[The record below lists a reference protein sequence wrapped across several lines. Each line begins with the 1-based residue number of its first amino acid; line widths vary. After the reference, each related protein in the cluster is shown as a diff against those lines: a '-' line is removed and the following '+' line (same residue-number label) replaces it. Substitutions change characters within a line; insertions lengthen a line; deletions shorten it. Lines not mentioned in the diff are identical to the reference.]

1 MKLCQKVYYKYS
13 RSFSIKMSDPDEE
26 KGLLHMKRSKYFKT
40 NKLVDIESF
49 ISRSYYLSVILF
61 LMLGIT
67 MAGTVLGGIYRESE
81 LTETIL
87 ITVAGPVYLVLFL
100 ILLCCGRQ
108 SILRIALVLVVTAFV
123 AFMSGFISGAN
134 LKIVAQSLKD
144 N

>member
-1 MKLCQKVYYKYS
+1 
-13 RSFSIKMSDPDEE
+13 MSDADEE

-61 LMLGIT
+61 LLLGIT
-67 MAGTVLGGIYRESE
+67 MAGTVLAGIYKSSQ

-87 ITVAGPVYLVLFL
+87 ITVAGPIYLVLFL

-108 SILRIALVLVVTAFV
+108 PILRIALVLVVTAFV
-123 AFMSGFISGAN
+123 AFISGFISGAN
-134 LKIVAQSLKD
+134 LKIVAMSLSE